1 MTEYVIEYE
10 PRVEDPVIVAR
21 FSSIKKAEEYLAII
35 KLQRPKAGRHH
46 KIIKIDREFKEGLI

>member
-10 PRVEDPVIVAR
+10 PRVEDPVIIAR

-46 KIIKIDREFKEGLI
+46 KIIKIDREFEEGLV